1 MSKNNKYHSRK
12 FLNKKQGMAAI
23 ECIGS
28 LTDYSLDIDI
38 NISDCS
44 RKVSLDFYAMNPK
57 DAKEKL
63 NKLDLLL
70 SEIAAARV
78 YYADNISAFEELYNN
93 KRKEIKLRKNRNT
106 EKYNDATASLH
117 ELLADD

>member
-1 MSKNNKYHSRK
+1 
-12 FLNKKQGMAAI
+12 MAAI

>member
-1 MSKNNKYHSRK
+1 MPKNNKYHSRK

-23 ECIGS
+23 ECTGNF
-28 LTDYSLDIDI
+28 TEYSIDIDI

-63 NKLDLLL
+63 NKLDLFL

-78 YYADNISAFEELYNN
+78 YYADSISVFEELYNN
-93 KRKEIKLRKNRNT
+93 KQKEVKLQKNRNT
-106 EKYNDATASLH
+106 EKYNDATVSLH
-117 ELLADD
+117 ELLVND